1 MIQMTF
7 TEAEKQE
14 LNTQRY
20 QHPHPHVQR
29 KMETLW
35 LKSQGLAHQEIA
47 TLTGISK
54 NTVTTYLKDYQQ
66 GGIAKLKAIRFY
78 RPQSELANHTQTIE
92 AEFLNQPPAT
102 IAEAANTIEQLTGIR
117 RSEPQV
123 RQFLSTMGLKR
134 TKVGM
139 IPAKADFE
147 KQEDFK
153 KKS

>member
-1 MIQMTF
+1 MIRIRF

-14 LNTQRY
+14 LNFQRY

-35 LKSQGLAHQEIA
+35 LKSHGLAHQEIA
-47 TLTGISK
+47 ALTGISK
-54 NTVTTYLKDYQQ
+54 NTVTTYLKEYQI
-66 GGIAKLKAIRFY
+66 GGIDKLKEIRFY
-78 RPQSELANHTQTIE
+78 RPQSELVNHTQTIE
-92 AEFLNQPPAT
+92 AEFRSHPPAT

-123 RQFLSTMGLKR
+123 RQFLSTIGLKR

-139 IPAKADFE
+139 IPAKADFQE
-147 KQEDFK
+147 QEDFK